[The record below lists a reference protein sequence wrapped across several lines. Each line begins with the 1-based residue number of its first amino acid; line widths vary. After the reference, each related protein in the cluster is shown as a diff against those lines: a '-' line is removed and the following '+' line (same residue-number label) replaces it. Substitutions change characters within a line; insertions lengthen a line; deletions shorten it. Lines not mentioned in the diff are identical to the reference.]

1 MEKREPVYLCP
12 NCYTAGDAPG
22 PCSSCGH
29 QVVECRP
36 GDADDGADRKLRPD
50 AIASAYL
57 AVHRQHRSAW
67 TWEMELR
74 PWVENF

>member
-36 GDADDGADRKLRPD
+36 GDADDPCRRPLED
-50 AIASAYL
+50 GQGRIRTRAPRWWLEKTLPGLMEIL
-57 AVHRQHRSAW
+57 GRS
-67 TWEMELR
+67 TK
-74 PWVENF
+74 